1 MPLYRYSNLELMP
14 GPGGDQIEIERYAI
28 QLDEAASGIETIN
41 AVLFTKIQNFGARIQ
56 AAADS
61 QP

>member
-1 MPLYRYSNLELMP
+1 MP